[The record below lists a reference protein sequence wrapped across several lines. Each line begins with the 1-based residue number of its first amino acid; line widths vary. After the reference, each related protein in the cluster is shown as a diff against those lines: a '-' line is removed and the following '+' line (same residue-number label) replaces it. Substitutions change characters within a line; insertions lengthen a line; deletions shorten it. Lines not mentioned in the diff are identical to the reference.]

1 MVDPIDEYC
10 IQKITTFEGK
20 NVVCVTKDNF
30 KLDDIN
36 PEVETSYKAFCEF
49 IEQQLKKYNQSSNV
63 KVIVTNK
70 LVDSPCTITTSSWGM
85 TSNMERIVKSQTMG
99 NTAVNPFTGKK
110 QLEINPNSKLIE
122 KLKSKFEGN
131 PEEDISKTI
140 GLLYETALLS
150 SGYNINDPNKLAEK
164 IQQSLLLNL

>member
-1 MVDPIDEYC
+1 
-10 IQKITTFEGK
+10 
-20 NVVCVTKDNF
+20 
-30 KLDDIN
+30 
-36 PEVETSYKAFCEF
+36 
-49 IEQQLKKYNQSSNV
+49 
-63 KVIVTNK
+63 
-70 LVDSPCTITTSSWGM
+70 
-85 TSNMERIVKSQTMG
+85 MG